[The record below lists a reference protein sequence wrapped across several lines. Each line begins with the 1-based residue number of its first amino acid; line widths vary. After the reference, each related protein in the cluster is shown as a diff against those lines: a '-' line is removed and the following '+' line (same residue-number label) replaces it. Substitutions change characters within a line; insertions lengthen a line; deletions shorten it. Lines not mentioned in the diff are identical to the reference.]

1 METERVKE
9 KGGDGYIYI
18 YTHTIL
24 HFTGWIIFIYMYKVK
39 KFVKSSLS
47 YCSFDST
54 FQTSRYYHKVGILME
69 THADPLISLIQNI
82 STIPEMN
89 SFQQSSIL

>member
-1 METERVKE
+1 M
-9 KGGDGYIYI
+9 DIDIYI
-18 YTHTIL
+18 CIHARYYIL
-24 HFTGWIIFIYMYKVK
+24 RLNYFFIYKVK
-39 KFVKSSLS
+39 KFVKSSLP
-47 YCSFDST
+47 YCSFNST

-89 SFQQSSIL
+89 SFQQKFNSVIL

>member
-1 METERVKE
+1 MYGYT
-9 KGGDGYIYI
+9 YIYI
-18 YTHTIL
+18 RYYIL
-24 HFTGWIIFIYMYKVK
+24 RLNYFFIYKVK

-47 YCSFDST
+47 YCSFNSA

-82 STIPEMN
+82 STISEMN
-89 SFQQSSIL
+89 SFQQSSNSVIL